1 MSYRDLTQ
9 NAYEKRKKKI
19 EELEERRIYLNDDEE
34 EFLGAKIWLKEIDEL
49 EKTITDGINSN
60 WFYGDNDYT
69 FED

>member
-1 MSYRDLTQ
+1 
-9 NAYEKRKKKI
+9 
-19 EELEERRIYLNDDEE
+19 LEERRIYLNDDEE

-49 EKTITDGINSN
+49 EKTITDGIKSN